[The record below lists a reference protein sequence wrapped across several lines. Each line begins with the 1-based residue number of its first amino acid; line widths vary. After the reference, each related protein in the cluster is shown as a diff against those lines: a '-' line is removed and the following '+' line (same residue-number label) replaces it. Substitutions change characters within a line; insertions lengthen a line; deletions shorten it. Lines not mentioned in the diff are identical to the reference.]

1 MTTRLRNWLILLVV
15 FLGFIAG
22 SLWSRAQ
29 VDQTAR
35 EAQPVAYAWR
45 DQLSVYHPSQK
56 KLFVYSELGGHLC
69 IRLHL
74 EHSGRSHRAP
84 ELQVT

>member
-29 VDQTAR
+29 VDQTGTEAR
-35 EAQPVAYAWR
+35 PVAYAWR
-45 DQLSVYHPSQK
+45 EQVSVYYPSRK
-56 KLFVYSELGGHLC
+56 KLFVYSELGGHCVFAYTLSTPGGPITWENC
-69 IRLHL
+69 K
-74 EHSGRSHRAP
+74 
-84 ELQVT
+84 